1 MLKSQLKLK
10 PVEKPNPNRDIAEAL
25 ARSDISNKAL
35 IDAVKGIMM
44 KAPEVQ
50 VVQLPAQAQP
60 IPVEQPVIRRPRK
73 WTFTVE
79 RDENGLMSG
88 ISAKADIGKA
98 IVGTNPQAPLNWQFS
113 IDRDAQQLLTRI
125 IAEAK

>member
-1 MLKSQLKLK
+1 MLKGYVKLK
-10 PVEKPNPNRDIAEAL
+10 PTVKVDPNKGIADAL
-25 ARSDISNKAL
+25 ARADINNKAL

-60 IPVEQPVIRRPRK
+60 VAAELPVIRRPRK
-73 WTFTVE
+73 WVFTIE
-79 RDENGLMSG
+79 RDENGLMAG

-98 IVGTNPQAPLNWQFS
+98 IVGTNPQAPLNWQFEM
-113 IDRDAQQLLTRI
+113 DRDATGLLARI

>member
-1 MLKSQLKLK
+1 MLKGYVKLK
-10 PVEKPNPNRDIAEAL
+10 PIVKANPNQDIAEAL
-25 ARSDISNKAL
+25 ARNDISNKAL

-50 VVQLPAQAQP
+50 VVQLPSQAQP
-60 IPVEQPVIRRPRK
+60 VAAEQPLIRRPRK
-73 WTFTVE
+73 WVFTVE
-79 RDENGLMSG
+79 RDEHGLMAG

-125 IAEAK
+125 VAEAK

>member
-1 MLKSQLKLK
+1 VLKSRLKLDPIVK
-10 PVEKPNPNRDIAEAL
+10 RDPNQGIAEAL
-25 ARSDISNKAL
+25 ARSDLSNKAL

-60 IPVEQPVIRRPRK
+60 VPVEQPIIRRPRK
-73 WTFTVE
+73 WTFTIE
-79 RDENGLMSG
+79 RDENGLMDG

-98 IVGTNPQAPLNWQFS
+98 IVGTNPQAPLNWQFKM
-113 IDRDAQQLLTRI
+113 DKDATGLLARI